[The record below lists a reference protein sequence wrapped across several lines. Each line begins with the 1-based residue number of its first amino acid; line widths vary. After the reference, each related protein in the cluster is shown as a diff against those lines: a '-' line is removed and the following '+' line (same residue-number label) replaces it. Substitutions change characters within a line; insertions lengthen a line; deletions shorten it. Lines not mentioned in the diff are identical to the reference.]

1 MDGERCEKCP
11 LSGVLCRVENIF
23 KKLFPSR
30 GGSGLGI
37 EITQD
42 QITVAQLVRR
52 AGQQYDLKHLVSA
65 PTPAGA
71 IMEGRIEDTA
81 AVSSIIQDLFQSNN
95 IKAKQV
101 ATAIPTREAVIRLIP
116 LPADLQAA
124 ELREV
129 VLNQEA
135 ELYLPFPR
143 HEAYVDYQP
152 LEEVVDP
159 DGVRR
164 QEVLLTAAPHYI
176 VDSYIQAIEQADLT
190 PQVVDIS
197 SFALIRAVRSK
208 LLEFSPEEALA
219 LVVIQTEATELS
231 ILVKGIPRFT
241 RTIPI
246 GTWEFKETLSRALD
260 LPPGQASSLLQ
271 SLTPPLSSQ
280 VTGNAD
286 DQSFSG
292 RGLAALRRI
301 LTELTEEIQRSL
313 DFYLSQGEV
322 APLSQLLLAGPGATM
337 NQMDQY
343 LSQRLNLPATR
354 LDPVS
359 ILALPD
365 NIAVAEESRPSIG
378 TVLGLGLRNL

>member
-1 MDGERCEKCP
+1 M
-11 LSGVLCRVENIF
+11 CRVENIF
-23 KKLFPSR
+23 KKLLPRR

-65 PTPAGA
+65 PTPSGA
-71 IMEGRIEDTA
+71 VVEGRVEDTA
-81 AVSSIIQDLFQSNN
+81 AVSAILQDLFQSNN

-143 HEAYVDYQP
+143 NEAYVDYQP

-164 QEVLLTAAPHYI
+164 QEVLLTAAPRSI
-176 VDSYIQAIEQADLT
+176 VESYIQAIEQADLT

-219 LVVIQTEATELS
+219 LVVIQAEATELS

-260 LPPGQASSLLQ
+260 LPPGQAASLLQ

-280 VTGNAD
+280 GKGNTD

-292 RGLAALRRI
+292 RGQAALRRI

-365 NIAVAEESRPSIG
+365 NIAVAEEIRPSIG

>member
-1 MDGERCEKCP
+1 M
-11 LSGVLCRVENIF
+11 CRVENIF
-23 KKLFPSR
+23 KRLLPNR

-71 IMEGRIEDTA
+71 VVEGQVEDIA
-81 AVSSIIQDLFQSNN
+81 AVSAIIQDLFQSNN
-95 IKAKQV
+95 IKGKQV

-164 QEVLLTAAPHYI
+164 QEVLLTAAPRSI
-176 VDSYIQAIEQADLT
+176 VESYIQAIEQADLV
-190 PQVVDIS
+190 PQVIDIS
-197 SFALIRAVRSK
+197 SFALIRAIRSK

-219 LVVIQTEATELS
+219 LVVIQAEVTELS

-322 APLSQLLLAGPGATM
+322 APLSHLLLAGPGATM

-343 LSQRLNLPATR
+343 LAQRLNLPATR

-365 NIAVAEESRPSIG
+365 SNSVSEENRPSIG

>member
-1 MDGERCEKCP
+1 M
-11 LSGVLCRVENIF
+11 CRVENIF
-23 KKLFPSR
+23 KKLFPNR

-65 PTPAGA
+65 PTPNGA
-71 IMEGRIEDTA
+71 VVEGRVEDTA
-81 AVSSIIQDLFQSNN
+81 AVSSVIQDLLQSNN
-95 IKAKQV
+95 IKAKYV

-143 HEAYVDYQP
+143 NEAYVDYQP

-164 QEVLLTAAPHYI
+164 QEVLLTAAPRSI
-176 VDSYIQAIEQADLT
+176 VESYIQALEQADLI
-190 PQVVDIS
+190 PQVIDIS

-219 LVVIQTEATELS
+219 LVVIQAEATELS

-322 APLSQLLLAGPGATM
+322 APLSHLLLAGPGATM

-365 NIAVAEESRPSIG
+365 NTSVAEESRPSIG